1 MFLKDLFSKLGGRLA
16 SRDLA
21 SRDKRK
27 LSIDDLIVL
36 KRYGEA
42 ETGLKKRLRQ
52 KSSDLRSRLKLAD
65 LYVNSGRRHQAVE
78 EYMAIADGYT
88 RDGFYDKA
96 IALLSK
102 VSKLVPDEEKTRLR
116 IERIR
121 RAKRL
126 EHRRSTVSEA
136 LLHGVAGRSG
146 SGKGAFQFQQF
157 WHKLS
162 ACHLVERLSDER
174 LSRLFAALEFT
185 QLEDGTEV
193 ACKGQ
198 RLDELYIVADGGV
211 EALLQ
216 LSGDATT
223 VIRALEPGDVFGE
236 RALLE
241 HKAWPATYR
250 TNARTT
256 LLKLTRESLEN
267 ALIGDSDPRRL
278 LEALREQGLDAEVAA
293 SESN

>member
-1 MFLKDLFSKLGGRLA
+1 MSLKDLF
-16 SRDLA
+16 D
-21 SRDKRK
+21 K
-27 LSIDDLIVL
+27 LSGKLAERGFAERRKHELTVDDLIVM
-36 KRYGEA
+36 KQYDEA
-42 ETGLKKRLRQ
+42 EIRLQEQIRKKA
-52 KSSDLRSRLKLAD
+52 SDLRSRLQLAD
-65 LYVNSGRRHQAVE
+65 LYMNSGRRHQAVE
-78 EYMAIADGYT
+78 EYVAIADGYT

-102 VSKLVPDEEKTRLR
+102 VSKLVPDDETTRLK

-126 EHRRSTVSEA
+126 EHRRSAVSEA

-278 LEALREQGLDAEVAA
+278 LEALREQGLDAQVAA